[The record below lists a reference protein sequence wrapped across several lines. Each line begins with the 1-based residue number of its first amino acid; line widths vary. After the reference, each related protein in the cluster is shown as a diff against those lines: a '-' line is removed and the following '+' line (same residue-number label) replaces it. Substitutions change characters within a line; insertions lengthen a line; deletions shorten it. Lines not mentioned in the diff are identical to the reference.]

1 MPLSDVIDSSCNLYQ
16 HVVLRLLFLTG
27 QKYDI
32 DLQEGDVIVT
42 ATDGLFDNVY
52 EEEVAGTV
60 SKSLEADLKPTV
72 SAPYSKPDE
81 HFVMQWNR
89 NPTNTPHRK
98 KETDRQEWY
107 WHEPFFEPLQEIAE
121 LLVARAKEVGRRG
134 FGSSPFS
141 DAALDAGYLGYS
153 GGKLDDVTV
162 VVSIVRKSEV

>member
-81 HFVMQWNR
+81 HFCFMQWNR
-89 NPTNTPHRK
+89 TQRTPHIGK
-98 KETDRQEWY
+98 KKLTDKNDTDTNHFSNHCRRSPSSW
-107 WHEPFFEPLQEIAE
+107 
-121 LLVARAKEVGRRG
+121 LLEQRRWGGVDLEVAHFRTRP
-134 FGSSPFS
+134 SM
-141 DAALDAGYLGYS
+141 LGTW
-153 GGKLDDVTV
+153 VTPEA
-162 VVSIVRKSEV
+162 SWMM

>member
-72 SAPYSKPDE
+72 STQNQMSIFVLCSGTEPNE
-81 HFVMQWNR
+81 H
-89 NPTNTPHRK
+89 PT
-98 KETDRQEWY
+98 
-107 WHEPFFEPLQEIAE
+107 
-121 LLVARAKEVGRRG
+121 
-134 FGSSPFS
+134 
-141 DAALDAGYLGYS
+141 
-153 GGKLDDVTV
+153 
-162 VVSIVRKSEV
+162 

>member
-72 SAPYSKPDE
+72 STQNQMSILLCSGTGT
-81 HFVMQWNR
+81 QR
-89 NPTNTPHRK
+89 TPHIGK
-98 KETDRQEWY
+98 KKLTDKNDTDTNHFPNHCRRSPSSW
-107 WHEPFFEPLQEIAE
+107 
-121 LLVARAKEVGRRG
+121 LLEQRRWGGVDLEVAHFRTRL
-134 FGSSPFS
+134 SM
-141 DAALDAGYLGYS
+141 LGTW
-153 GGKLDDVTV
+153 VTPEA
-162 VVSIVRKSEV
+162 SWMM

>member
-72 SAPYSKPDE
+72 STKNQMSILLCSGTGT
-81 HFVMQWNR
+81 QR
-89 NPTNTPHRK
+89 TPHIGK
-98 KETDRQEWY
+98 TTDRQE
-107 WHEPFFEPLQEIAE
+107 
-121 LLVARAKEVGRRG
+121 
-134 FGSSPFS
+134 
-141 DAALDAGYLGYS
+141 
-153 GGKLDDVTV
+153 
-162 VVSIVRKSEV
+162 